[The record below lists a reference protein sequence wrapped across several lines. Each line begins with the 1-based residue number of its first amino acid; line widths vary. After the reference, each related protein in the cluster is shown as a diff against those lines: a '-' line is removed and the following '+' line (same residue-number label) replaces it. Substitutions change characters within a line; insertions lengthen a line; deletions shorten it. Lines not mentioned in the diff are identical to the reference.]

1 MKNLSKVGDFNYLH
15 ENDWSRPKVQYNTL
29 QGSVWIDIACNAI
42 KSNVRKAFDCSEN
55 KNLGSWKQ
63 YKEHIFDRINGY
75 LI

>member
-1 MKNLSKVGDFNYLH
+1 M
-15 ENDWSRPKVQYNTL
+15 QYNTL